1 MCVCVSVEATFGG
14 DAALELCGQGLL
26 DHRPPADVGQHQ
38 HPAPV
43 TVSKS
48 TLCRQGAVGTRW
60 GAVGLGPA
68 IGQHAERGVEQRCNG
83 LVAVEAVRGQDD
95 PEPAALLWKHLRRR
109 GRRLQPPPT
118 RLA

>member
-1 MCVCVSVEATFGG
+1 MV
-14 DAALELCGQGLL
+14 DAYHPQKIIINSIGINM
-26 DHRPPADVGQHQ
+26 VGQHQ

-60 GAVGLGPA
+60 GAVGPGPA

-83 LVAVEAVRGQDD
+83 LVVEAVRGQQDD
-95 PEPAALLWKHLRRR
+95 PEPR
-109 GRRLQPPPT
+109 PPPLPLNKYYIKYPT
-118 RLA
+118 LNTLQ